1 MRITAKKHSPRK
13 LKNSAVLPKSLFKLK
28 SNEQRTLIKSV
39 VPLTISAVATWES
52 QHKAYSEQRY
62 ELLHTLVEETILT
75 ALQEGYS
82 VTHPGFYV
90 DMIDDPNHYLLF
102 QRKSYARIKAEPHAS
117 DDAPAGEEK
126 VSDED
131 ALAPSTPSPART
143 RSQARDHTNTG
154 RVG

>member
-1 MRITAKKHSPRK
+1 MRTTTKKHSPRK

-75 ALQEGYS
+75 ALQEGHT

-102 QRKSYARIKAEPHAS
+102 QRKSYARIKAEPHAG

-126 VSDED
+126 VSDEG
-131 ALAPSTPSPART
+131 ALAP
-143 RSQARDHTNTG
+143 N
-154 RVG
+154 